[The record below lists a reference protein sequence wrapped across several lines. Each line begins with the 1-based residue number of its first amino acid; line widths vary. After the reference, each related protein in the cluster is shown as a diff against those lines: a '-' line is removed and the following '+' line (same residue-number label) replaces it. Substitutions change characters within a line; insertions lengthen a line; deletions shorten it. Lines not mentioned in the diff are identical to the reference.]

1 MATTAEKLVV
11 RSSTTVELARYT
23 GDAVGTYRT
32 IVPRGSVSINDGRGT
47 QTYADFSS
55 AMGAIATQYADGDRT
70 VSVTFNTYLI
80 PSDAAYTDAYDA
92 YDDGANV
99 ALRITFKERVGNAA
113 AVRHF
118 RGSLNQ
124 FHETGN
130 QDGAAE
136 ASISFV
142 ASSKIAP
149 VTP

>member
-1 MATTAEKLVV
+1 MAQAEKLVV
-11 RSSTTVELARYT
+11 RSTTTVELARYT

-32 IVPRGSVSINDGRGT
+32 IVPRGSVSISDSRGT

-55 AMGAIATQYADGDRT
+55 AMGALASQYADGDRT
-70 VSVTFNTYLI
+70 VSVSFNTFLI

-92 YDDGANV
+92 YDDNANV
-99 ALRITFKERVGNAA
+99 ALRITFKERVGAA
-113 AVRHF
+113 SVVRHF

-124 FHETGN
+124 FNETGN

-142 ASSKIAP
+142 ASSKIEP